1 VGFIKTFGKE
11 DNQMKKS
18 RMAIMFVFLA
28 LILVTTP
35 VFSQTAKTST
45 PAGDPIKIGGSLPL
59 TGLASEQAKWVK
71 AGYESWADDINK
83 GSGLLGRPVKLIIY
97 DDESNPDKAV
107 TYYERAITV
116 DKVDLVFGGY
126 PGTANVALMPL
137 VEKYGK
143 VFIGQGGHMKSF
155 EQGFTYSF
163 GSPPLMGEWSY
174 LSVAGLLDDLIPK
187 KDWPKTAAMLTMNNV
202 IGLAAVPNVVKS
214 LEERGVKVVVNETY
228 NLPLSDAT
236 PLVSKAKGRGGEFL
250 ICQTFFDD
258 MVMIIRVAKAMRYN
272 PKIIWNILASRIPA
286 WMKELG
292 EDGNYVLA
300 NNFFPP
306 GLPYPGNQRIAEAA
320 KTKLGLP
327 QPPDF
332 FAIGYCWMYTLE
344 VAVQGAGTLDD
355 KKIRDYLRSR
365 PFDLPYGKGIKFD
378 SRGLPPPFN
387 FTVQTRGGKNEII
400 WPKEVATG
408 KLVYPRPEWSK

>member
-1 VGFIKTFGKE
+1 
-11 DNQMKKS
+11 MKKGS
-18 RMAIMFVFLA
+18 VIIVVLITLLFAISV
-28 LILVTTP
+28 
-35 VFSQTAKTST
+35 SGQQSKTSGA
-45 PAGDPIKIGGSLPL
+45 AGDPIKIGGSLPL

-71 AGYESWADDINK
+71 GGYEAWAEDINK
-83 GSGLLGRPVKLIIY
+83 KGGLLGRPVKLIIY
-97 DDESNPDKAV
+97 DDESSADKAV
-107 TYYERAITV
+107 AYYERAITV

-143 VFIGQGGHMKSF
+143 VFVGQGGHMKSF

-174 LSVAGLLDDLIPK
+174 LSISGLFDDLIPK
-187 KDWPKTAAMLTMNNV
+187 AQWPKTAGLLTMNNV
-202 IGLAAVPNVVKS
+202 IGLSS
-214 LEERGVKVVVNETY
+214 LPTVTKALADRGVKITVNETY

-236 PLVSKAKGRGGEFL
+236 PLASKAKGTGAELL
-250 ICQTFFDD
+250 IIQGFFDD
-258 MVMIIRVAKAMRYN
+258 TVMIMRTAKSLRYN
-272 PKIIWNILASRIPA
+272 PKLVWNILASRIPA

-300 NNFFPP
+300 NNFFPT
-306 GLPYPGNQRIAEAA
+306 GLPYPGNDRINEAA

-332 FAIGYCWMYTLE
+332 FAIGYCWMYSLE
-344 VAVQGAGTLDD
+344 VAAQGAGTLDN

-387 FTVQTRGGKNEII
+387 FTVQTRAGKNEII
-400 WPKEVATG
+400 WPKEVAAA
-408 KLVYPRPEWSK
+408 KLVYPRPEWAK